1 MGEMNRLKKNRI
13 MKILYLNISIVL
25 IAYLFVLLPCS
36 CKSDKREVTG
46 ESLGRAIIEI
56 DEGVRVSREKV
67 EEFEKLEKEDF
78 ELISLYDILELSS
91 LGYQYTMQEQTTK
104 DSLAVTADFI
114 DGRKIMII
122 KFLSPGKVEFF
133 YQNLQSNLYNQ
144 GYNFDKRLKYSE
156 LCNSFLSQDGSTK
169 AYLLKKQNYLIALTK

>member
-1 MGEMNRLKKNRI
+1 MGRIKEKSIIKNLFLFFS
-13 MKILYLNISIVL
+13 ILLIIS
-25 IAYLFVLLPCS
+25 LFILLPCS
-36 CKSDKREVTG
+36 CKFLKKEVTG
-46 ESLGRAIIEI
+46 ESLGKAIKEI

-91 LGYQYTMQEQTTK
+91 LGYQYTMQEQTTE
-104 DSLAVTADFI
+104 DSSMITADFI
-114 DGRKIMII
+114 DGRRIMII

-144 GYNFDKRLKYSE
+144 GYSFDKRLKYTE
-156 LCNSFLSQDGSTK
+156 LCNSFLSQDESIN
-169 AYLLKKQNYLIALTK
+169 AYLLKKQNHLILLTK